1 MSRFAT
7 KKIEEQKEIESLGKD
22 YLLGHHDTIEYEY
35 KSPKGLDE
43 GVVRDI
49 SRRKG
54 EPEWMLE
61 KRLAALKI
69 YEGKS
74 VPEWGGDLSGIRF
87 QDIHYYLKPKAESA
101 KSWDDVPDKIKETFE
116 KIGVPEAERE
126 MLAGVKSQ
134 YDSEVVYGSLKKALS
149 EKGVVFLSMDEGLKL
164 YPDLVKEHFGKTIP
178 SGDNKLAALNTAVWS
193 GGSFVYVPKNVE
205 VGLPLQAYFRINSES
220 AGQFERTLIIADEGS
235 KLHYIEGCSAPAFS
249 SASLHAAVV
258 EIIVKKGARVQYTT
272 VQNWFKNIYNLVTKR
287 AWVEEDG
294 EMRWVDGNLGSKLT
308 MKYPACI
315 LAGKRA
321 KGETLSI
328 AWAGA
333 DQHQDTGAKM
343 IHLAEDTTS
352 RIISKSIS
360 KGGGRATYR
369 GLVHIGR
376 GAKNARS
383 KVVCD
388 ALILDDKS
396 RTDTY
401 PTNKIMESEV
411 TLEHEAT
418 VSKVSEEQLF
428 YLMSRGIEEHE
439 AEALIVNGFL
449 EEIIK
454 EIPLEYA
461 VEMNRLVN
469 LEMEGSVG

>member
-1 MSRFAT
+1 
-7 KKIEEQKEIESLGKD
+7 
-22 YLLGHHDTIEYEY
+22 
-35 KSPKGLDE
+35 
-43 GVVRDI
+43 
-49 SRRKG
+49 
-54 EPEWMLE
+54 
-61 KRLAALKI
+61 
-69 YEGKS
+69 
-74 VPEWGGDLSGIRF
+74 
-87 QDIHYYLKPKAESA
+87 
-101 KSWDDVPDKIKETFE
+101 E

>member
-1 MSRFAT
+1 M
-7 KKIEEQKEIESLGKD
+7 
-22 YLLGHHDTIEYEY
+22 
-35 KSPKGLDE
+35 
-43 GVVRDI
+43 
-49 SRRKG
+49 
-54 EPEWMLE
+54 
-61 KRLAALKI
+61 
-69 YEGKS
+69 
-74 VPEWGGDLSGIRF
+74 
-87 QDIHYYLKPKAESA
+87 
-101 KSWDDVPDKIKETFE
+101 
-116 KIGVPEAERE
+116 
-126 MLAGVKSQ
+126 
-134 YDSEVVYGSLKKALS
+134 
-149 EKGVVFLSMDEGLKL
+149 
-164 YPDLVKEHFGKTIP
+164 
-178 SGDNKLAALNTAVWS
+178 
-193 GGSFVYVPKNVE
+193 
-205 VGLPLQAYFRINSES
+205 
-220 AGQFERTLIIADEGS
+220 
-235 KLHYIEGCSAPAFS
+235 
-249 SASLHAAVV
+249 
-258 EIIVKKGARVQYTT
+258 KKGARVQYTT